1 MKKLFLILAVVT
13 AFSFIGKA
21 QQLPMYSQYMM
32 NGFLLN
38 PAMAGSVEYTPIRLT
53 ARTQWTGISM
63 APKTFALS
71 GHTLMNNK
79 KVGLGGYVYSDDF
92 GPATRTGLQGSF
104 AYHLTVD
111 RFNSRLSFGLS
122 MSGYQYVLHEDEL
135 KLIDDFDPAISYGK
149 EVRFLPDAT
158 FGAYLYNSQYFVG
171 LAATQLFEFKID
183 IGDGSTDE
191 NKMVR
196 HAYFTA
202 GYKFNASKDF
212 EIEPSFLL
220 KYAKNA
226 PIQFDFNL
234 KAYYQKN
241 YWFGLSY
248 RTQDAAIAMLGIKV
262 EQYYI
267 GYAFD
272 YSLTN
277 IRKYNNGTHEIII
290 GINLGEGAT
299 KGSSLL

>member
-1 MKKLFLILAVVT
+1 MKKVLLIVAIVIAGFV
-13 AFSFIGKA
+13 SKA

-38 PAMAGSVEYTPIRLT
+38 PAMAGSFDYSPIRIT
-53 ARTQWTGISM
+53 ARTQWTGIEL
-63 APKTFALS
+63 APQTFAIS

-79 KVGLGGYVYSDDF
+79 KVGLGGYIYSDDF
-92 GPATRTGLQGSF
+92 GPATRTGIQGSF

-111 RFNSRLSFGLS
+111 RFNSKLSFGLS
-122 MSGYQYVLHEDEL
+122 MSGYQYVLHEDL
-135 KLIDDFDPAISYGK
+135 LNLIDDNDPSISYGK

-158 FGAYLYNSQYFVG
+158 FGTYLYNSQYFVG
-171 LAATQLFEFKID
+171 FAATQLFEFKVD
-183 IGDGSTDE
+183 IGDGTTDE

-196 HAYFTA
+196 HMYLTA
-202 GYKFNASKDF
+202 GYKFNLGEKM
-212 EIEPSFLL
+212 ELEPSFLM
-220 KYAKNA
+220 KMAKSA
-226 PIQFDFNL
+226 PMQFDFNL

-241 YWFGLSY
+241 YWFGISY
-248 RTQDAAIAMLGIKV
+248 RTKDAAIAMLGVKV

-272 YSLTN
+272 YSLSN
-277 IRKYNNGTHEIII
+277 IRSYNNGTHEIIL